1 MDPFSTVWKMDSLL
15 PTNFPA
21 LSLVCT
27 RASAF
32 FFPLSFSFLF
42 SFFFCPPL
50 FFFLSPLSDKFRTR
64 RGPLDGK
71 EIEERRDGTAK
82 CLPRFFP
89 LCRKGIRK
97 LEITPY

>member
-42 SFFFCPPL
+42 FFAPLSSFFFHL
-50 FFFLSPLSDKFRTR
+50 FLTNFEHVGGHSTGKKLKSDAMEPQNVCLASFRSA
-64 RGPLDGK
+64 
-71 EIEERRDGTAK
+71 EREFGN
-82 CLPRFFP
+82 
-89 LCRKGIRK
+89 
-97 LEITPY
+97 